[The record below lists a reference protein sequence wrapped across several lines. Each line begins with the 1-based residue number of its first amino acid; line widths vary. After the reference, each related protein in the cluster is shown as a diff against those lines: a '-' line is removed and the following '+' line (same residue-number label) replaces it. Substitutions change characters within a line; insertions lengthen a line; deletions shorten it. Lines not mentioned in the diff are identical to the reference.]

1 MTTALFTRHD
11 PRLGRFSLRPL
22 DPAADAELLHRWVTH
37 PKASFW
43 LMQDADVERV
53 ASEYGQIAAHPHHD
67 AFIGLHEDRPAFLVE
82 RYDPA
87 RVELA
92 GLYPAQEGDVGMH
105 FLCAPADT
113 PLHGFTLAVI
123 TTVMEFLFADPATRR
138 VVVEPDVRNTAV
150 HRLNAA
156 VGFEIAGRVRKPE
169 KEAYLSFCGRDRFSA
184 VRTTGAEHPKQP
196 EPPEQPNEPTKRNEP
211 TKPTKPH
218 EPNEPHEPH
227 EPAQGV
233 HG

>member
-1 MTTALFTRHD
+1 MTTTLFTRSD
-11 PRLGRFSLRPL
+11 TVLGRFSVRPL
-22 DPAADAELLHRWVTH
+22 DPAADAELLHQWVTH

-43 LMQDADVERV
+43 LMQDADVAQV
-53 ASEYGQIAAHPHHD
+53 AFEYRKIAEHPHHD
-67 AFIGLHEDRPAFLVE
+67 AFIGLHEGRPAFLTE

-113 PLHGFTLAVI
+113 PVHGFTRAVI

-156 VGFEIAGRVRKPE
+156 VGFEIAGTVAK
-169 KEAYLSFCGRDRFSA
+169 
-184 VRTTGAEHPKQP
+184 
-196 EPPEQPNEPTKRNEP
+196 
-211 TKPTKPH
+211 
-218 EPNEPHEPH
+218 
-227 EPAQGV
+227 
-233 HG
+233 

>member
-1 MTTALFTRHD
+1 MSTALFTHSD
-11 PRLGRFSLRPL
+11 AALGRFSVRPL
-22 DPAADAELLHRWVTH
+22 DPDADAELLHHWVTH

-43 LMQDADVERV
+43 LMQDADVGQV
-53 ASEYGQIAAHPHHD
+53 AFEYGKIAAHPHHD
-67 AFIGLHEDRPAFLVE
+67 AFIGLHEGRPAFLVE

-113 PLHGFTLAVI
+113 PVHGFTRAVI

-156 VGFEIAGRVRKPE
+156 VGFEIAGTVAKPE
-169 KEAYLSFCGRDRFSA
+169 KDAYLSFCTRDRFRA
-184 VRTTGAEHPKQP
+184 ATAGATT
-196 EPPEQPNEPTKRNEP
+196 T
-211 TKPTKPH
+211 T
-218 EPNEPHEPH
+218 
-227 EPAQGV
+227 AQGV
-233 HG
+233 PR